1 MLCLKSVKW
10 VIQMK
15 SKIVIVDD
23 DQFILDLIKST
34 FEEFPEYEVITI
46 PDARDVEKIVKKE
59 KPSLILISLYMPV
72 INGLD
77 LGYKLKSQKD
87 LENVP
92 IMFMSAHPTL
102 ENAKLAFFLG
112 AVDLIEKPFK
122 PRELVEKA
130 KASVE
135 ICELRRA
142 IHSYLD
148 RTDP

>member
-1 MLCLKSVKW
+1 
-10 VIQMK
+10 MK

-23 DQFILDLIKST
+23 DQFILDLVKVT
-34 FEEFPEYEVITI
+34 FEEYPEYEVITVS
-46 PDARDVEKIVKKE
+46 DARNAEKVIRKE
-59 KPSLILISLYMPV
+59 KPSLILIDLYMPKH
-72 INGLD
+72 NGFD
-77 LGYKLKSQKD
+77 LGYKLKSQRD

-122 PRELVEKA
+122 PNELVEKA

-142 IHSYLD
+142 IHNYLD
-148 RTDP
+148 RTKQ